1 MKKTIALLALLVSSS
16 AFAANVEIYG
26 IDNAHSFANWNIRH
40 VVSRASGTFSDVK
53 GKISIDRDNLA
64 NSSVEA
70 RINVLSVSSNHA
82 KRDEHI
88 KKEEYL
94 DAGKFAE
101 MKFVS
106 SKVQA
111 TGANEGILTGTLTL
125 HGVSKE
131 MSFPFKVLGFGPD
144 PWGGQRMGLEAHTAL
159 KASDFGFA
167 WSRQPN
173 APVGDDIE
181 ITLFIEGVKSSPDY
195 KPWN

>member
-1 MKKTIALLALLVSSS
+1 MKRAIALLALLFSYS

-26 IDNAHSFANWNIRH
+26 IDNSHSFANWAIRH
-40 VVSRASGTFSDVK
+40 VASKTSGTFTDVK
-53 GKISIDRDNLA
+53 GKISIDRDDLA

-94 DAGKFAE
+94 DAAKFSE
-101 MKFVS
+101 MRFVS

-111 TGANEGILTGTLTL
+111 TSANEGILTGTLTM

-144 PWGGQRMGLEAHTAL
+144 PWGGYRMGLEAHTAL
-159 KASDFGFA
+159 KASDFGFT
-167 WSRQPN
+167 WPLKPN
-173 APVGDDIE
+173 APVGDEVE
-181 ITLFIEGVKSSPDY
+181 ITLFIEGVKSNLEY

>member
-1 MKKTIALLALLVSSS
+1 MTKIITVLALLVSSS
-16 AFAANVEIYG
+16 AFAENVEIYG
-26 IDNAHSFANWNIRH
+26 IDNSHSFANWNIRH
-40 VVSRASGTFSDVK
+40 VVSKASGTFTDVK
-53 GKISIDRDNLA
+53 GKISIDRDNLT

-82 KRDEHI
+82 KRDDHI

-94 DAGKFAE
+94 DAGKFSE
-101 MKFVS
+101 MRFVS

-111 TGANEGILTGTLTL
+111 TSATEGILTGTMTM

-144 PWGGQRMGLEAHTAL
+144 PWGGQRMGIEAHTLL

-167 WSRQPN
+167 WPLKAK

-181 ITLFIEGVKSSPDY
+181 ITLLIEGVKSGADY